1 MLHSRMAIASTA
13 VALLL
18 AACNP
23 QQEQRGPANGSA
35 SPTTVPTATPL
46 SLRITGKGTNERP
59 VRFVDQKGNRKLY
72 ELLARSYES
81 AGSQGNAHATFSDVN
96 VTFYDPKGA
105 TLVATA
111 PRAIVDET
119 ANTVTLQGG
128 VKGKASTG
136 MLLQCDT
143 LVYSRDTQMFHGE
156 GHVVVSSSQGMR
168 ASGNRFDSD
177 ISLTHTR
184 MQ

>member
-1 MLHSRMAIASTA
+1 MLRSGRTILAVA
-13 VALLL
+13 VALSL

-23 QQEQRGPANGSA
+23 QQEQHGTQNGS
-35 SPTTVPTATPL
+35 SPTPVPTATPL
-46 SLRITGKGTNERP
+46 SLTITGKGTDVRP
-59 VRFVDQKGNRKLY
+59 VRLVDQKGNRKLY
-72 ELLARSYES
+72 ELLARSYQS
-81 AGSQGNAHATFSDVN
+81 AGSQGNARATFSDVK
-96 VTFYDPKGA
+96 VTFFDPKGE
-105 TLVATA
+105 TLEAAA

-119 ANTVTLQGG
+119 ANTVTLEGG

-143 LVYSRDTQMFHGE
+143 LVYSRATQMLHGE

-177 ISLTHTR
+177 ISLAHTR